1 MGGPEIERLIFLF
14 SKLPGFGPRSARRIV
29 LSLLKH
35 PQSRMIPL
43 ADALEQAAQKVKI
56 CSSCGN
62 LDSNDPCQIC
72 SDSYRNHEVICVVET
87 VGDLWAL
94 EKTEVFK
101 GYYQVLGGTLS
112 PLAGVGPEDL
122 NLVSLFKRLE
132 RKEVK
137 EIILALGATV
147 DGVTTMHW
155 LYDQLLPWH
164 VKITKVGQGIPMGG
178 SLEIL
183 DEGTLT
189 AALTARR
196 PA

>member
-1 MGGPEIERLIFLF
+1 MGGPEIEQLITLF
-14 SKLPGFGPRSARRIV
+14 SKLPGLGPRSARRVV
-29 LSLLKH
+29 LSLLKQ

-43 ADALEQAAQKVKI
+43 AHALEHAANHVKI

-62 LDSNDPCQIC
+62 LDSTDPCEIC
-72 SDSYRNHEVICVVET
+72 RDSTRNAGLICIVET

-94 EKTEVFK
+94 EKTGVFK

-112 PLAGVGPEDL
+112 PLAGIGPENL
-122 NLVSLFKRLE
+122 NLTPLKRRLE
-132 RKEVK
+132 RQEVK

-155 LYDQLLPWH
+155 LYDQLSPWN
-164 VKITKVGQGIPMGG
+164 VKITRVGQGIPMGG

-189 AALTARR
+189 AALIARR